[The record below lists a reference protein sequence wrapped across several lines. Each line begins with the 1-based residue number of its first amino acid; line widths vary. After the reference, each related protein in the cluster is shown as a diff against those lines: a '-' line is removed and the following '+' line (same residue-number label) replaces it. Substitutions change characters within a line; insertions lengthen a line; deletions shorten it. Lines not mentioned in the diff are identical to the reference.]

1 MNRAGERTDGPPV
14 LAIWAGRTL
23 WSSGRGRHE
32 GRVHSHL
39 RGQLLC
45 IEDGLMQVRTPQGS
59 WLVPPQRAVWVPP
72 GHDHAATIT
81 GVTRSWN
88 IFLSPR
94 AARAMP
100 AEPCVIAVNTLMQ
113 ALVLR
118 ASAWT
123 DARLLF
129 ALEEVVEKELDRHL
143 RVAKDWM
150 PHEYVPWSDG
160 RNFPGLFEDGEASTG
175 VPACC
180 SGGRQRVSVGS
191 VAPALASIPEK
202 SICTVRSLRSRTAC
216 NEKLPC
222 TSPTVWAAAMAAAI

>member
-1 MNRAGERTDGPPV
+1 MLSTLPPRSGPTAFSSQSAFRSAMNRAGERTDGPPV

-123 DARLLF
+123 DAPRL
-129 ALEEVVEKELDRHL
+129 D
-143 RVAKDWM
+143 
-150 PHEYVPWSDG
+150 S
-160 RNFPGLFEDGEASTG
+160 S
-175 VPACC
+175 
-180 SGGRQRVSVGS
+180 QR
-191 VAPALASIPEK
+191 
-202 SICTVRSLRSRTAC
+202 R
-216 NEKLPC
+216 
-222 TSPTVWAAAMAAAI
+222 